1 MNLKLQ
7 ELSFTIITQDL
18 KPAIINPGVLQYV
31 GIIPAGWEL
40 VENPIY
46 NERELKLI
54 FNNQVRLMIQPNRI
68 FLAETIGTKT
78 IQDIQIVEIIDNF
91 LEVFTRV
98 DYQGVSIAPSGYAAF
113 SSDIEAKQYM
123 TQNLLPDRPWQKFDR
138 QSTNAVGLK
147 LSYPHKS
154 GNFYLDINQ
163 ANIEIGNRNTAAV
176 WFAGNYSYRLIGN
189 NNSEKLEH
197 LKQLVA
203 KWKVDVSKF
212 YRFVEQKFL
221 ASLVDPD
228 RSVFPSTSQSN

>member
-1 MNLKLQ
+1 MNLNLQ

-54 FNNQVRLMIQPNRI
+54 FNNQVRLIIQPNRI
-68 FLAETIGTKT
+68 FLAETIGTKK

-91 LEVFTRV
+91 LKVFTNV
-98 DYQGVSIAPSGYAAF
+98 HYQAVSIAPSGYAAF
-113 SSDIEAKQYM
+113 SSEIEAKQYM
-123 TQNLLPDRPWQKFDR
+123 SQNLLPDRPWQKFDR
-138 QSTNAVGLK
+138 QSINAVGLK

-154 GNFYLDINQ
+154 GNLYLDINQ
-163 ANIEIGNRNTAAV
+163 ANVEIGGRATAAV
-176 WFAGNYSYRLIGN
+176 WFAGNYSYWLIGDN
-189 NNSEKLEH
+189 NAEKLEH

-203 KWKVDVSKF
+203 KWKIDVSKF

-221 ASLVDPD
+221 VSLVDPD
-228 RSVFPSTSQSN
+228 ISVFPSSSLLN